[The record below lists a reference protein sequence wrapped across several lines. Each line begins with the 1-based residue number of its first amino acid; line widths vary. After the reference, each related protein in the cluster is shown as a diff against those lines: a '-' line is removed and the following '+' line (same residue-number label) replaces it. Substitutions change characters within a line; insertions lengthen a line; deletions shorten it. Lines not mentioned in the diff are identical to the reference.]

1 MRNQNRRPPNAAPI
15 VHAPFAFPAYLC
27 VTLRNVKPATT
38 SPAASDPKKGGLD
51 AFLEQA
57 AEEQLVLSY
66 WFDAIPRSEPY
77 PVAVRI
83 TGRRT
88 GVTGRPQSGDQFDRT
103 ETVDLAAPGG
113 GPVSVTI
120 RIGGIN
126 PGEWMVTEKVATPS
140 RAERR
145 KRGGRSGS
153 TDPAPHELHRAAWSL
168 HNQRLA
174 KAPSAPL
181 KTQLAPFALV
191 PGLIPGVYFAMAV
204 TGILLGLVMQTIL
217 VAHEGLDVGRT
228 LLVSILA
235 ITVGVI
241 GAKVW
246 FVVLHRRER
255 LMNGWCI
262 QGLLTGVVVVLVV
275 GSFLAHLNLGTILDL
290 TAPGLFM
297 GMAVGRVG
305 CFFAGCCAGRPTASR
320 WGVWSS
326 DQHRGMRRL
335 PTQLLEL
342 TLALAVGLAALAVVL
357 VHGPANGAI
366 LVGATAVYTLLRQG
380 ILLLRA
386 ERRKSLVGP
395 PLTAAAAAV
404 VLLAD
409 VAYVVLTAFGRVLL
423 SG

>member
-1 MRNQNRRPPNAAPI
+1 MKPPTTAP
-15 VHAPFAFPAYLC
+15 AP
-27 VTLRNVKPATT
+27 
-38 SPAASDPKKGGLD
+38 DPKKGGLD

-57 AEEQLVLSY
+57 AQEQLVLSY
-66 WFDAIPRSEPY
+66 WFDAVPRSEQY
-77 PVAVRI
+77 PVTLRI
-83 TGRRT
+83 TGRRV
-88 GVTGRPQSGDQFDRT
+88 GVTGRPQAGDQFVRD
-103 ETVDLAAPGG
+103 ETVDVAAPGG
-113 GPVSVTI
+113 GPVSVTV

-126 PGEWMVTEKVATPS
+126 SGEWAVTEKVVAPA

-145 KRGGRSGS
+145 KRGGRPGAA
-153 TDPAPHELHRAAWSL
+153 DPAPPELRRAAWSL
-168 HNQRLA
+168 HRRRLA

-217 VAHEGLDVGRT
+217 VAHEGRDVGRT
-228 LLVSILA
+228 LLVSTLA
-235 ITVGVI
+235 ITAGVI

-262 QGLLTGVVVVLVV
+262 QGLLTGVVVVLVA
-275 GSFLAHLNLGTILDL
+275 GSFLARLDLGVILDL

-326 DQHRGMRRL
+326 DQHVGVRRL

-342 TLALAVGLAALAVVL
+342 TLALAVGVAALAVIL
-357 VHGPANGAI
+357 VHGPASGAV
-366 LVGATAVYTLLRQG
+366 LVGATAVYTLCRQG

-409 VAYVVLTAFGRVLL
+409 VALVALTASGRAL
-423 SG
+423 

>member
-1 MRNQNRRPPNAAPI
+1 M
-15 VHAPFAFPAYLC
+15 
-27 VTLRNVKPATT
+27 TLRNVKPATT
-38 SPAASDPKKGGLD
+38 SPAPDPKTGGLD

-57 AEEQLVLSY
+57 AQEQLVLSH
-66 WFDAIPRSEPY
+66 WFDAVPRSEPY
-77 PVAVRI
+77 PVPVRI
-83 TGRRT
+83 TGRRV
-88 GVTGRPQSGDQFDRT
+88 GVTGRPQAGDQFDRT
-103 ETVDLAAPGG
+103 ETIDVAAPGG
-113 GPVSVTI
+113 GPVSVTV
-120 RIGGIN
+120 RIGRIN
-126 PGEWMVTEKVATPS
+126 PGEWLVTEKVPTPG
-140 RAERR
+140 RGERR
-145 KRGGRSGS
+145 KRGARSGS
-153 TDPAPHELHRAAWSL
+153 ADPAPPELHRAAWSL
-168 HNQRLA
+168 HNRRLA
-174 KAPSAPL
+174 KSPSAPL

-204 TGILLGLVMQTIL
+204 TGILLGLVMQAIL

-228 LLVSILA
+228 MLVSVLA

-246 FVVLHRRER
+246 FVALHRRER

-262 QGLLTGVVVVLVV
+262 QGLLTGVVVVLVA
-275 GSFLAHLNLGTILDL
+275 GSLLAHLDLGTILDL

-326 DQHRGMRRL
+326 DQHVGVRRL

-342 TLALAVGLAALAVVL
+342 ALALAVGLGALAVVL
-357 VHGPANGAI
+357 VHGPAGGAI
-366 LVGATAVYTLLRQG
+366 LVAATAVYTLLRQG

-409 VAYVVLTAFGRVLL
+409 IAYAGLTASGRVLI
-423 SG
+423 

>member
-1 MRNQNRRPPNAAPI
+1 
-15 VHAPFAFPAYLC
+15 
-27 VTLRNVKPATT
+27 VTLRNVKSVTT
-38 SPAASDPKKGGLD
+38 SPAPEPKKGGLD

-57 AEEQLVLSY
+57 AQEQLVLSY
-66 WFDAIPRSEPY
+66 WFDAVPRTEPY
-77 PVAVRI
+77 QVPVRI
-83 TGRRT
+83 TGKRV
-88 GVTGRPQSGDQFDRT
+88 GVTGRPQAGDQFDRT
-103 ETVDLAAPGG
+103 ETIDVAAPGG
-113 GPVSVTI
+113 GHVSVTV

-126 PGEWMVTEKVATPS
+126 AGEWVVSEKVSAPG

-153 TDPAPHELHRAAWSL
+153 TDPTPPELHRAAWSL
-168 HNQRLA
+168 HTRRLA
-174 KAPSAPL
+174 KTPSAPV

-217 VAHEGLDVGRT
+217 VAHERLDVGRT
-228 LLVSILA
+228 LLISILA

-241 GAKVW
+241 GAKLW

-262 QGLLTGVVVVLVV
+262 QGLLTGVVAVLVV
-275 GSFLAHLNLGTILDL
+275 GSFLARVNLGTILDL

-305 CFFAGCCAGRPTASR
+305 CFFAGCCCGRPTASR

-326 DQHRGMRRL
+326 DQHVGVRRL
-335 PTQLLEL
+335 PTQLMEL
-342 TLALAVGLAALAVVL
+342 ALALAVGLAALAVVL
-357 VHGPANGAI
+357 VHGPASGAI
-366 LVGATAVYTLLRQG
+366 LVGATAVYTLVRQG

-404 VLLAD
+404 VLVAD
-409 VAYVVLTAFGRVLL
+409 IAFVALTASGRVL
-423 SG
+423 

>member
-1 MRNQNRRPPNAAPI
+1 M
-15 VHAPFAFPAYLC
+15 
-27 VTLRNVKPATT
+27 TLRNVKPTTT
-38 SPAASDPKKGGLD
+38 SPAPDPKKGGLD
-51 AFLEQA
+51 GFLEQA
-57 AEEQLVLSY
+57 AQEQLVLSY
-66 WFDAIPRSEPY
+66 WFDALPRSEPY
-77 PVAVRI
+77 PVALRI
-83 TGRRT
+83 TGRRV
-88 GVTGRPQSGDQFDRT
+88 GVTGRPQAGDQFVRD
-103 ETVDLAAPGG
+103 ETIDVGAPGG
-113 GPVSVTI
+113 GQVSVTV
-120 RIGGIN
+120 RVGGIN
-126 PGEWMVTEKVATPS
+126 AGEWVVTEKVLSPG

-145 KRGGRSGS
+145 KRGGRSGDADS
-153 TDPAPHELHRAAWSL
+153 APPELHRAAWSL
-168 HNQRLA
+168 HWRRLA

-191 PGLIPGVYFAMAV
+191 PGLIPGIYFAMAV

-228 LLVSILA
+228 LLVSVLA

-262 QGLLTGVVVVLVV
+262 QGLLTGVVVVLVA
-275 GSFLAHLNLGTILDL
+275 GSLLAHLNLGTVLDL

-305 CFFAGCCAGRPTASR
+305 CFFAGCCAGRPTASW

-326 DQHRGMRRL
+326 DQHVGVRRL

-357 VHGPANGAI
+357 VRGPANGAI
-366 LVGATAVYTLLRQG
+366 LVAATAVYTLLRQG

-409 VAYVVLTAFGRVLL
+409 VAYIWLTASGRVAL
-423 SG
+423 

>member
-1 MRNQNRRPPNAAPI
+1 
-15 VHAPFAFPAYLC
+15 
-27 VTLRNVKPATT
+27 VKTT
-38 SPAASDPKKGGLD
+38 
-51 AFLEQA
+51 
-57 AEEQLVLSY
+57 V
-66 WFDAIPRSEPY
+66 
-77 PVAVRI
+77 
-83 TGRRT
+83 
-88 GVTGRPQSGDQFDRT
+88 
-103 ETVDLAAPGG
+103 
-113 GPVSVTI
+113 
-120 RIGGIN
+120 
-126 PGEWMVTEKVATPS
+126 
-140 RAERR
+140 
-145 KRGGRSGS
+145 
-153 TDPAPHELHRAAWSL
+153 
-168 HNQRLA
+168 
-174 KAPSAPL
+174 
-181 KTQLAPFALV
+181 APFALV

-204 TGILLGLVMQTIL
+204 AGILLGLVVQTVL

-228 LLVSILA
+228 LLLSVLA

-246 FVVLHRRER
+246 FVVLHRKER

-262 QGLLTGVVVVLVV
+262 QGLLTGVVVVLVG
-275 GSFLAHLNLGTILDL
+275 GSFLARVSLGTILDL

-305 CFFAGCCAGRPTASR
+305 CFFAGCCAGRPTAVW

-326 DQHRGMRRL
+326 DQRVGVRRL

-342 TLALAVGLAALAVVL
+342 GLALTVGLASLAVVL
-357 VHGPANGAI
+357 LHGPANGAL

-409 VAYVVLTAFGRVLL
+409 LAYVGLTA
-423 SG
+423 SGHAL

>member
-1 MRNQNRRPPNAAPI
+1 MRNQDRGPPNATPI
-15 VHAPFAFPAYLC
+15 VHAPFAWTGYLC

-38 SPAASDPKKGGLD
+38 SPAPDPKKGGLD

-57 AEEQLVLSY
+57 AQEQVVLSY
-66 WFDAIPRSEPY
+66 WFDALPRSEPY
-77 PVAVRI
+77 PVGVRI
-83 TGRRT
+83 TGRRV
-88 GVTGRPQSGDQFDRT
+88 GVTGRPQAGDQFVRD
-103 ETVDLAAPGG
+103 ESVDVAAPGG
-113 GPVSVTI
+113 GPVSVTF

-126 PGEWMVTEKVATPS
+126 PGEWVVTEKVLSPG
-140 RAERR
+140 RGDGR

-153 TDPAPHELHRAAWSL
+153 ANPNPPELRRAAWSL
-168 HNQRLA
+168 HNRRLA
-174 KAPSAPL
+174 RTPAAPL

-217 VAHEGLDVGRT
+217 VAHERLDVGRT

-246 FVVLHRRER
+246 FVALHRRER

-262 QGLLTGVVVVLVV
+262 QGLLTGVVAVLVA
-275 GSFLAHLNLGTILDL
+275 GSYLAHLNLGTILDL

-305 CFFAGCCAGRPTASR
+305 CFFAGCCSGRPTASR

-326 DQHRGMRRL
+326 DQHVGVRRL

-342 TLALAVGLAALAVVL
+342 ALALAVGLAALAVVL
-357 VHGPANGAI
+357 VHGPAGGAV
-366 LVGATAVYTLLRQG
+366 LVGATAVYTLVRQG

-404 VLLAD
+404 VLVAD
-409 VAYVVLTAFGRVLL
+409 VALVALVASGRLP
-423 SG
+423 